1 MATKKK
7 KTEQLNRFPDGV
19 CRDAKKDKKITNDR
33 VNEKTPKQTKK

>member
-7 KTEQLNRFPDGV
+7 KAEQLNRFPDGV

-33 VNEKTPKQTKK
+33 VNEKNSEAN